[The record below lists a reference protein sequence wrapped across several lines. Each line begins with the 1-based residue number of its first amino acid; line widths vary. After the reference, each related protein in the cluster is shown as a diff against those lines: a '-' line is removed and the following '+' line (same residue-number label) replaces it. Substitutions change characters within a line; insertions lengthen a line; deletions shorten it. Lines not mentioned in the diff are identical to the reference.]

1 MGSYTSKD
9 LFRKIVDFIK
19 DLAKKT
25 EKTIDCLIP
34 SRFRD
39 SIALEKI
46 QPHAKAIRPKEY
58 ISRFR
63 LEENQNYAYKEG
75 MSETRKMEL
84 LSPGGSIEKIRTAFT
99 YGADSVY
106 FGLKDFSLRTNAKN
120 VEYGTQDELRD
131 IKKRFGGKYYCTVN
145 IYFHEDDITKLQGK
159 LDEIADYPFD
169 AFILSDIGILDILR
183 SRFPNAEYSLSTQ
196 ASCINSRSAK
206 IYHDMGFRKVIV
218 GRETPLK
225 DIRKIKDAVPD
236 LEIEAFVHGAM
247 CMAYS
252 GRCFLSSHLAGRS
265 GNYGDCAHTCRW
277 NYRLALEEQERPG
290 RYYPVLEE
298 NEWTTIMS
306 SKDLCMIDHLK
317 DLRDAGVDALK
328 IEGRMKSV
336 YYVASV
342 TRAYRK
348 ALDHLYDPSV
358 EYKPYRDELFN
369 VSHREYSTG
378 FFFGRGPI
386 DVDEADPLVNM
397 EDDINKP
404 TTDGYLRDYL
414 FLGTIG
420 KQVKPGIY
428 EVDIKNQIRNGEA
441 IEFIGPD
448 VLFIKD
454 DSVSVLDQDFTPIDH
469 LDHCRSGYIRTDAPL
484 EEGYI
489 IRKEIRL

>member
-1 MGSYTSKD
+1 MD
-9 LFRKIVDFIK
+9 
-19 DLAKKT
+19 
-25 EKTIDCLIP
+25 
-34 SRFRD
+34 
-39 SIALEKI
+39 
-46 QPHAKAIRPKEY
+46 
-58 ISRFR
+58 
-63 LEENQNYAYKEG
+63 
-75 MSETRKMEL
+75 MSTKKMEL

-106 FGLKDFSLRTNAKN
+106 CGLKDFSLRTNAKN
-120 VEYGTQDELRD
+120 VEYGTQDELRE
-131 IKKRFGGKYYCTVN
+131 IKKKFGGKLYCTIN
-145 IYFHEDDITKLQGK
+145 IYFHEDDIAKLYSK
-159 LDEIADYPFD
+159 LDEIKDYPFD
-169 AFILSDIGILDILR
+169 AFIISDIGVLDILR
-183 SRFPNAEYSLSTQ
+183 SRFPNSEYSLSTQ

-206 IYHDMGFRKVIV
+206 IYHDMGFKKVIL

-225 DIRKIKDAVPD
+225 DIRKIKDANPD

-277 NYRLALEEQERPG
+277 NYRLALEEESRPG
-290 RYYPVLEE
+290 RYYPILEE
-298 NEWTTIMS
+298 DNWTTIMS
-306 SKDLCMIDHLK
+306 SKDLCMIDHLAE
-317 DLRDAGVDALK
+317 LRDAGVDALK

-348 ALDHLYDPSV
+348 AIDHLYDPTV
-358 EYKPYRDELFN
+358 EFKPYRDELFN

-378 FFFGRGPI
+378 FFFGKGPI
-386 DVDEADPLVNM
+386 DVD
-397 EDDINKP
+397 DDINKP

-420 KQVKPGIY
+420 KQVKEGIY
-428 EVDIKNQIRNGEA
+428 EVDIKNQIRSGET

-448 VLFIKD
+448 VLCIKD
-454 DSVSVLDQDFTPIDH
+454 DHVEVLDQDFAPIEH
-469 LDHCRSGYIRTDAPL
+469 LDHCRTGFIISKAPL
-484 EEGYI
+484 KEGYI

>member
-1 MGSYTSKD
+1 
-9 LFRKIVDFIK
+9 
-19 DLAKKT
+19 
-25 EKTIDCLIP
+25 
-34 SRFRD
+34 
-39 SIALEKI
+39 
-46 QPHAKAIRPKEY
+46 
-58 ISRFR
+58 
-63 LEENQNYAYKEG
+63 
-75 MSETRKMEL
+75 MSQQKKMEL

-120 VEYGTQDELRD
+120 VEYGTQEELRE

-145 IYFHEDDITKLQGK
+145 IYFHEDDIAKLQAK
-159 LDEIADYPFD
+159 LDEISDYPFD

-206 IYHDMGFRKVIV
+206 IYHDMGFKKIIL

-225 DIRKIKDAVPD
+225 DIRKIKDANPD
-236 LEIEAFVHGAM
+236 LELEAFVHGAM

-265 GNYGDCAHTCRW
+265 ANFGDCAHTCRW
-277 NYRLALEEQERPG
+277 NYRLALEEESRPG

-306 SKDLCMIDHLK
+306 SKDLCMIDHLS

-348 ALDHLYDPSV
+348 AIDNLYDPSV
-358 EYKPYRDELFN
+358 EFKPYRDELFN

-378 FFFGRGPI
+378 FFYGRGPI
-386 DVDEADPLVNM
+386 DVD
-397 EDDINKP
+397 DDINKP

-420 KQVKPGIY
+420 KKVKPGIY
-428 EVDIKNQIRNGEA
+428 EVDIKNQIKNGEA

-448 VLFIKD
+448 VLCLRD
-454 DSVSVLDQDFTPIDH
+454 DNICVLDENYQPTEH
-469 LDHCRSGYIRTDAPL
+469 LDHCRSGYIKTTAPL
-484 EEGYI
+484 KDGYI